1 MAQYFLAEDAEWIRH
16 DVRGTVMDKRVL
28 WEGGFDIR
36 SAIYRMPSGMVTQ
49 EHRHDEWVQVL
60 VIEGEMKVEPVGKD
74 AVRVRAGGL
83 YVLEPGDAH
92 TETAAEDS
100 LLLIT
105 QLDDHPSYI
114 REAKPL
120 VELGL

>member
-1 MAQYFLAEDAEWIRH
+1 MAQYFLAEDAEWIQY

-36 SAIYRMPSGMVTQ
+36 SAIYRMPLGMVTQ
-49 EHRHDEWVQVL
+49 EHLHEEWVQVL
-60 VIEGEMKVEPVGKD
+60 VIEGEMKVEPAGRE
-74 AVRVRAGGL
+74 AVHVRAGGL

-92 TETAAEDS
+92 TETAVQNS
-100 LLLIT
+100 VLLIT
-105 QLDDHPSYI
+105 QLDDHPSYN